1 MSQYRTNRRNHGAL
15 DGQASALSPF
25 KFAQYTLACERHP
38 DRNEDSIIIDEAS
51 GLVAVFDGV
60 GGSAAGEI
68 ASRIA
73 ARATHEGWKHT
84 LQQIQKGRNIQSL
97 LEDRG
102 QIDLNTHLEQLIHQ
116 SDEQVR
122 IDGAQRAGTNDL
134 ATTIAL
140 AVLLKKPGE
149 SCYTMFYAH
158 VGDSRI
164 YLLREHAP
172 LQRLTEDDG
181 LLGKLVENQ
190 IVNDS
195 DAHRIDQAM
204 HADELSDVEFS
215 YFRLRGGITQALGGP
230 LPPSI
235 HIDSTSIQPGDRV
248 LLCTDGIHDNLT
260 EEEIEETL
268 RTGARTAVAR
278 LLVERALQRSRE
290 ERHATIRA
298 KPDDMSAIVVT
309 CRF

>member
-1 MSQYRTNRRNHGAL
+1 MSQYRTSRRNHGAL
-15 DGQASALSPF
+15 NGYASALSPF

-38 DRNEDSIIIDEAS
+38 DRNEDSIIINEAS

-73 ARATHEGWKHT
+73 ARTAHEGWKRT

-122 IDGAQRAGTNDL
+122 TEGAQRAGTNDL

-140 AVLLKKPGE
+140 AVLLKKPNE
-149 SCYTMFYAH
+149 SCYSMFYAH

-164 YLLREHAP
+164 YLLREHTP
-172 LQRLTEDDG
+172 LERLTNDDG

-190 IVNDS
+190 IVHDT

-204 HADELSDVEFS
+204 HADGLSDVEFS

-230 LPPSI
+230 LPPTI
-235 HIDSTSIQPGDRV
+235 HLDSTSIQPGDRI

-260 EEEIEETL
+260 EAEIEETL

-278 LLVERALQRSRE
+278 LLVERALLRSRE